1 MFIVLVL
8 LMFLLIFAIAYLR
21 GHEKRLARQVSLP
34 APRLHTKVELGFEI
48 SMNYCFDPA
57 HTWAATREGQDS
69 ARIGID
75 IFTAAVRVL
84 AGIGLLTGM
93 LAAQER
99 VNAAGVPSHFNIQA
113 QTACETET
121 LREMGAREVFSG
133 KGYEVLA
140 DVARA
145 YGRAIPHIYIFP
157 GSLNM
162 HYIAASTAVDGRGKI
177 VVGQQAIELFDAFSL
192 KGFLGHEMAH
202 LVSDSV
208 AQGCNDYILRDPQ
221 MEVEADAL
229 AARTLG
235 TGPVKA
241 FLQRA
246 LALTQGQN
254 WDARQRLQALQ

>member
-1 MFIVLVL
+1 
-8 LMFLLIFAIAYLR
+8 
-21 GHEKRLARQVSLP
+21 
-34 APRLHTKVELGFEI
+34 
-48 SMNYCFDPA
+48 MNYCFHSA
-57 HTWAATREGQDS
+57 HTCAATQEGRDS
-69 ARIGID
+69 ARVGID
-75 IFTAAVRVL
+75 TFTAAVRVF
-84 AGIGLLTGM
+84 AGIALLTGI

-99 VNAAGVPSHFNIQA
+99 VSAAGVRSQFNIQA
-113 QTACETET
+113 QTACETEM

-145 YGRAIPHIYIFP
+145 YGRAIPHMYILP
-157 GSLNM
+157 GSLIM
-162 HYIAASTAVDGRGKI
+162 RYIAASSAVDGRGKI

-221 MEVEADAL
+221 MEAEADAL

-254 WDARQRLQALQ
+254 WDARRRLEALQ

>member
-1 MFIVLVL
+1 MDT
-8 LMFLLIFAIAYLR
+8 FA
-21 GHEKRLARQVSLP
+21 
-34 APRLHTKVELGFEI
+34 
-48 SMNYCFDPA
+48 
-57 HTWAATREGQDS
+57 
-69 ARIGID
+69 
-75 IFTAAVRVL
+75 AAVRVF
-84 AGIGLLTGM
+84 AGIALLTGI

-99 VNAAGVPSHFNIQA
+99 VNAGGVRSQFNIQA
-113 QTACETET
+113 QTACETEM

-145 YGRAIPHIYIFP
+145 YGRAIPHMYIVP
-157 GSLNM
+157 GSFNM
-162 HYIAASTAVDGRGKI
+162 SYIAASNAVDGRGKI

-221 MEVEADAL
+221 MEAEADAL

-254 WDARQRLQALQ
+254 WDARRRLEGLQ

>member
-1 MFIVLVL
+1 
-8 LMFLLIFAIAYLR
+8 
-21 GHEKRLARQVSLP
+21 
-34 APRLHTKVELGFEI
+34 
-48 SMNYCFDPA
+48 MNYYFHPA
-57 HTWAATREGQDS
+57 HTCAATQEGRGS
-69 ARIGID
+69 ARVGIET
-75 IFTAAVRVL
+75 FTAAVRVL
-84 AGIGLLTGM
+84 AGIALLTGI

-99 VNAAGVPSHFNIQA
+99 VNAAGVRSQFDIQA
-113 QTACETET
+113 QTACETEM

-145 YGRAIPHIYIFP
+145 YGRAIPHMYILP
-157 GSLNM
+157 RSLNM
-162 HYIAASTAVDGRGKI
+162 RYIAASSAVDGRGKI

-202 LVSDSV
+202 LVSDSM

-221 MEVEADAL
+221 MEAEADAL

-235 TGPVKA
+235 TGPVQA
-241 FLQRA
+241 FLLRA

-254 WDARQRLQALQ
+254 WDARRRLQVLR

>member
-1 MFIVLVL
+1 
-8 LMFLLIFAIAYLR
+8 
-21 GHEKRLARQVSLP
+21 
-34 APRLHTKVELGFEI
+34 
-48 SMNYCFDPA
+48 MNYCFHSA
-57 HTWAATREGQDS
+57 HTCAATQEGRDS
-69 ARIGID
+69 TRMGID
-75 IFTAAVRVL
+75 TFAAALRVF
-84 AGIGLLTGM
+84 AGIALLTGI

-99 VNAAGVPSHFNIQA
+99 VNAAGVRSQFNIQA
-113 QTACETET
+113 QTACETEM
-121 LREMGAREVFSG
+121 LREMGAREVYSG

-140 DVARA
+140 AVARA
-145 YGRAIPHIYIFP
+145 YGRAIPHMYIVP

-162 HYIAASTAVDGRGKI
+162 SYIASSTGVDGRGKI

-221 MEVEADAL
+221 MEAEADTL

-235 TGPVKA
+235 TGSVKA

-254 WDARQRLQALQ
+254 WDARRRLDALQ

>member
-8 LMFLLIFAIAYLR
+8 LMFLLIFAIAYPR
-21 GHEKRLARQVSLP
+21 GHEERLARHVSLP

-48 SMNYCFDPA
+48 SMNYCFHPA
-57 HTWAATREGQDS
+57 HTWAATRENQNS

-75 IFTAAVRVL
+75 ILTAVVGVL
-84 AGIGLLTGM
+84 AGIALLTGM

-99 VNAAGVPSHFNIQA
+99 VNAAGVPSQFNIQA
-113 QTACETET
+113 QTACETEM

-133 KGYEVLA
+133 KGYEALA

-162 HYIAASTAVDGRGKI
+162 GYIAASTAVDGRGKI
-177 VVGQQAIELFDAFSL
+177 VVGQQVIELFDAFSL

-208 AQGCNDYILRDPQ
+208 AQGCNDHILRDPQ
-221 MEVEADAL
+221 M
-229 AARTLG
+229 
-235 TGPVKA
+235 
-241 FLQRA
+241 
-246 LALTQGQN
+246 
-254 WDARQRLQALQ
+254 

>member
-8 LMFLLIFAIAYLR
+8 LMFLLLLAITYLR
-21 GHEKRLARQVSLP
+21 GHEERLARQVSLP
-34 APRLHTKVELGFEI
+34 APRLHTKVELGFEK
-48 SMNYCFDPA
+48 SMNYCFHPA
-57 HTWAATREGQDS
+57 RTWAATREGQDS
-69 ARIGID
+69 ARISID
-75 IFTAAVRVL
+75 IFTTAVRVL
-84 AGIGLLTGM
+84 AGIGLLAGM
-93 LAAQER
+93 VAPQER
-99 VNAAGVPSHFNIQA
+99 VNAAGVPSQFNIQA
-113 QTACETET
+113 QTACETGM

-145 YGRAIPHIYIFP
+145 YGRAIPHLYIFP

-162 HYIAASTAVDGRGKI
+162 GYIAASTAVDGRGKI
-177 VVGQQAIELFDAFSL
+177 VVGQQAIELFDAVTL

-202 LVSDSV
+202 LVSDSL

-221 MEVEADAL
+221 TEAEADAL

-235 TGPVKA
+235 TGAVKA
-241 FLQRA
+241 FLQRV

-254 WDARQRLQALQ
+254 WDARQRLEALQ